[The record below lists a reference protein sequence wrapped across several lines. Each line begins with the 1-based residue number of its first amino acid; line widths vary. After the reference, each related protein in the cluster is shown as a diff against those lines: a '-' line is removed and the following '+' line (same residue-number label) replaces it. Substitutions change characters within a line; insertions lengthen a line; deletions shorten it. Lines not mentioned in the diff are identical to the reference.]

1 MPLHSPLTRAVWG
14 KGYTGRNWRPL
25 GRDRSE
31 ERMAKHSKRERERRA
46 QETERVREIEGAWLR
61 SLPAATAQAFA
72 ASVKA
77 ARERPPRER
86 PADMAPGTQPRPPRP
101 GHEPRPPKDAPR
113 SGGRER

>member
-1 MPLHSPLTRAVWG
+1 
-14 KGYTGRNWRPL
+14 
-25 GRDRSE
+25 
-31 ERMAKHSKRERERRA
+31 MAKHSKRERERRA

-61 SLPAATAQAFA
+61 SLPAASAQAFA

-86 PADMAPGTQPRPPRP
+86 PADMAPGTLPRPPRP